1 MPGRRKQPKTR
12 SSAAVILAVI
22 ALLILG
28 FFAWNQYESRDGD
41 DAAIGP
47 AAAADAGEE
56 VRQQAHARIAV

>member
-1 MPGRRKQPKTR
+1 M
-12 SSAAVILAVI
+12 I